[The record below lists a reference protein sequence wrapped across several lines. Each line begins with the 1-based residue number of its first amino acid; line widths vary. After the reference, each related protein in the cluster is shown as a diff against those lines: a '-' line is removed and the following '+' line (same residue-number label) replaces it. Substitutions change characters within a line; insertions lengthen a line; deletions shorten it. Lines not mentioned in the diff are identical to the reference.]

1 MGGFNETDKAALSL
15 SRLPETL
22 GATFF
27 TFAVTC
33 FGVSVW
39 DFDVEGHGN
48 RVPITCPSV
57 SLLNRLIWETQ
68 VPNRTEPMTRCTSH
82 FPKN

>member
-1 MGGFNETDKAALSL
+1 MTISSTDGTTAIE
-15 SRLPETL
+15 RLPNTTL
-22 GATFF
+22 SSKLLNF
-27 TFAVTC
+27 VVR
-33 FGVSVW
+33 VSVW